1 VTHPW
6 TTPELTGVGRLAMHS
21 VRHTDRV
28 DLDGTWRFQL
38 LARPEDEPGRKWR
51 DIEVPGCWT
60 MQDTSDKPHY
70 TNIQMPFPGRPPE
83 IPEANPTGVYERT
96 FTVPADWAG
105 RRVVLHVGAAESVL
119 IAALNGVE
127 IGVG

>member
-1 VTHPW
+1 MTHPW
-6 TTPELTGVGRLAMHS
+6 TTPELTGVGRLPMHS

-38 LARPEDEPGRKWR
+38 LERPDAEPGRKWR

-60 MQDTSDKPHY
+60 MQDTFDKPHY

-83 IPEANPTGVYERT
+83 IPEANPTGVYERG
-96 FTVPADWAG
+96 PSRSRRIGRAG
-105 RRVVLHVGAAESVL
+105 GWSSMSERPRAS
-119 IAALNGVE
+119 
-127 IGVG
+127 